1 MTMRLLLP
9 FQHGLNVEA
18 IEQAIRLAKGHDA
31 TLIPLSLIPMSEKSY
46 RKGAR
51 LDLVQQSKDFLETV
65 KHKARAY
72 AVPLE
77 SVEVYTHHP
86 VQSIHALVTEMHC
99 DGIALFLGY
108 RSALFLPQ
116 DAIGRLV
123 EEATCKLYIMHL
135 PVQKRVSLAQ
145 KVRVRLTRWLPRK
158 PALQDVQLQAREVL
172 SEETPQTVEA

>member
-18 IEQAIRLAKGHDA
+18 IEQTIRLAKGHNA
-31 TLIPLSLIPMSEKSY
+31 TLLPLSLIPMSGKSY

-72 AVPLE
+72 SVPLE
-77 SVEVYTHHP
+77 SIEVYTHHP
-86 VQSIHALVTEMHC
+86 VESIHALVIELHC

-108 RSALFLPQ
+108 KSTVFLPQ

-123 EEATCKLYIMHL
+123 EEATCKLYIMRL
-135 PVQKRVSLAQ
+135 PIRERMTLAQ
-145 KVRVRLTRWLPRK
+145 KVRVCLTRLLPGK
-158 PALQDVQLQAREVL
+158 PALQGAQLQTQEVL
-172 SEETPQTVEA
+172 SNEIPQTVEA